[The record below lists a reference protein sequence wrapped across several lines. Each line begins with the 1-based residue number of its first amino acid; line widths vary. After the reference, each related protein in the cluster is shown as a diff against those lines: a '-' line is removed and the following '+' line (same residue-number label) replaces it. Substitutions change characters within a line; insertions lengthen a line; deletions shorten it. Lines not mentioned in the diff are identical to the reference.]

1 MPAKS
6 TSAEKKR
13 QAQQARRKAAQ
24 KSAANRRARKKPVAA
39 SAATS
44 TATTR
49 SSAVEPVPAVVTP
62 VENLASSQPTA
73 ETAEAAAVSDMPSTQ
88 PEATATG
95 DDNATLETLCEIADT
110 NPSALGPDLG
120 SVRQLC
126 RNRRKALSTRGKA
139 AVPGKRR
146 VSGRSG
152 GAARRMAYAAGQIN
166 GRDLAKLRRQE
177 ISHEGRGD
185 VPASRPSGR
194 VKPMTAPPKVEV
206 GTTLSGQEVSGTQVE
221 RATMVTGNE
230 SGTCRSITGTEY
242 IGSEQ
247 FATFCGAQ
255 PEPNPPKVGVS
266 ITGTGKPVTGTEV
279 GRSEKVTGDEHGS
292 CVNVTGSEYV
302 GADKM
307 ANFCGVTPSPR
318 PAKVMSGRTEGKHIS
333 ITGSDEARANATT
346 GNEPGA
352 GHQITGSQYADAGS
366 AKMTINGPSKVALTH
381 TIAGQPVTG
390 TEVGRSARVTGDE
403 YGSCRPVTG
412 TEYISNEQFATVC
425 GTITEPHP
433 AKVGVDSSQQGQRI
447 TGALVDR
454 SEKVTG
460 NEPGSCTRLTGT
472 QYGESKICGGAAPK
486 VRDMHTI
493 SGNNLTGNS
502 VDLSPKM
509 TGDEQGGCLPV
520 TGIEYYGQEQFAQ
533 CPNTPVARPAKVE
546 VDHTPAGQ
554 HVSGTMVGA
563 TGNVTGNEHGAALP
577 VSGTP
582 YAGIQVPA
590 NHGACCDACAARDLA
605 EAAGLIAPAQ
615 EAHAP
620 APQQPAAPQ
629 YPVQQAVPTPAPSAP
644 QEFSI
649 VSPARMAQIT
659 GSRYGGSRVT
669 GPGDMATNR
678 VSGTPEFRYPDL
690 RHIAAP
696 QPAPVMAAPQADTAD
711 AAIPEQGAQPVVM
724 HQQRITGEGRE
735 DGVAVTG
742 DNWGRGPGMT
752 GTEGYV
758 AQARNPS
765 LRSNQPALASGAHA
779 NRALERPEV
788 AAAMVTGSSGASEQG
803 AVVTVS
809 GGARG

>member
-13 QAQQARRKAAQ
+13 EAQQARRKAAQ
-24 KSAANRRARKKPVAA
+24 KSAANRRARKKPEAA
-39 SAATS
+39 SATTS
-44 TATTR
+44 GGTTT
-49 SSAVEPVPAVVTP
+49 SPAVEPVSAGVAS
-62 VENLASSQPTA
+62 VEDNASSHATNAA
-73 ETAEAAAVSDMPSTQ
+73 EQSAAVSELPTTE

-95 DDNATLETLCEIADT
+95 DDDAALESLCEIADT

-146 VSGRSG
+146 SPGRSG
-152 GAARRMAYAAGQIN
+152 SAVRAMAYAAGQIN
-166 GRDLAKLRRQE
+166 GRDLARLRRQE
-177 ISHEGRGD
+177 MSHKGRGD
-185 VPASRPSGR
+185 APAGRPSGR
-194 VKPMTAPPKVEV
+194 VKAKVAPPKVEV
-206 GTTLSGQEVSGTQVE
+206 GTTLSGQKVTGTQVE
-221 RATMVTGNE
+221 RVTMVTGNE
-230 SGTCRSITGTEY
+230 SGTCRPITGTEY

-247 FATFCGAQ
+247 FAAFCGAQ

-266 ITGTGKPVTGTEV
+266 ITSSGKHVTGTEV
-279 GRSEKVTGDEHGS
+279 GSSERVTGDEHGS

-307 ANFCGVTPSPR
+307 ARFCGVTPSPR
-318 PAKVMSGRTEGKHIS
+318 PAKVMSSRTEGKQIS

-346 GNEPGA
+346 GNEAGA
-352 GHQITGSQYADAGS
+352 GHRITGSQYADIGA
-366 AKMTINGPSKVALTH
+366 AKMTINGPAKVALTH

-412 TEYISNEQFATVC
+412 TEYISNEQFASVC
-425 GTITEPHP
+425 GTSADPHP
-433 AKVGVDSSQQGQRI
+433 AKVGVDASLQGQRI

-454 SEKVTG
+454 TDKVTG
-460 NEPGSCTRLTGT
+460 NEPGSCARLTGT
-472 QYGESKICGGAAPK
+472 QYGESKLCGGAAPK
-486 VRDMHTI
+486 VREMHTI

-520 TGIEYYGQEQFAQ
+520 TGTEYYGQEQFAQ
-533 CPNTPVARPAKVE
+533 CPSTPNARPTKVQ
-546 VDHTPAGQ
+546 VDHTPMGQ

-563 TGNVTGNEHGAALP
+563 SDNVTGNEHGAALP

-582 YAGIQVPA
+582 YSGIQVPA

-615 EAHAP
+615 VSHAP
-620 APQQPAAPQ
+620 APQQPVAPQ
-629 YPVQQAVPTPAPSAP
+629 YPVQHAVPAAPPPAP
-644 QEFSI
+644 QDFSI
-649 VSPARMAQIT
+649 LSPARQAQIT

-669 GPGDMATNR
+669 GPGDMAMNR

-690 RHIAAP
+690 RHIAVP
-696 QPAPVMAAPQADTAD
+696 QPAAVMVAPQADP
-711 AAIPEQGAQPVVM
+711 AAVTMPEQEAKPVVM

-742 DNWGRGPGMT
+742 DNWGRCPGMT
-752 GTEGYV
+752 GTEGHV
-758 AQARNPS
+758 AEARNPS
-765 LRSNQPALASGAHA
+765 LRSNQPALAGGAHA
-779 NRALERPEV
+779 NRALERPEL
-788 AAAMVTGSSGASEQG
+788 ATAIVTGSSGSSDQG